1 MRAAGLRHAEVIG
14 TRVPVVA
21 VPAATPATVVSTRLA
36 FACRLTCDFSHIN
49 RIGAR
54 IRDNPVAVRQVG
66 SHATVVSARL
76 VLACKLTWNDFS
88 HINRIG
94 ARIRDNPAAVR
105 QVGSLATVVSARLAF
120 ACKLTWNDFSHI
132 NRIGARIR
140 DNPVAV
146 RQAGCLALV
155 VLDLREG
162 LLRVWPRP
170 ISSQIASKQGILR
183 IRCGCDLHFR
193 RDLLWGATGTSHQNT
208 T

>member
-66 SHATVVSARL
+66 SH
-76 VLACKLTWNDFS
+76 
-88 HINRIG
+88 
-94 ARIRDNPAAVR
+94 
-105 QVGSLATVVSARLAF
+105 ATVVSARLAF